1 MKVSAVVVTY
11 NRRELLEKTLA
22 GLEAQ
27 ERPLDHIVIIDNAS
41 TDDTADYLAAR
52 PFTVPH
58 TVKRLAENTGGV

>member
-27 ERPLDHIVIIDNAS
+27 ERPLDHIVIIDNAEQKAS
-41 TDDTADYLAAR
+41 ALNALMQKLQ
-52 PFTVPH
+52 PI
-58 TVKRLAENTGGV
+58 